1 MPPTGVGQSTSG
13 VATHIHRMH
22 TSDKTTVLSSLAREV
37 RRGLTARPKVL
48 PCRFFYDE
56 EGSRIFEEI
65 CALPEYYVTRA
76 EDEILAR
83 HAAEI
88 VAGMPRVSEL
98 VELGSGSAKKTR
110 RLIAALLAGS
120 NEGAPRLRY
129 VPIDISPSA
138 LSESAR
144 ALSAEFPRLGI
155 DPIECE
161 YGEGLRALRRS
172 RRGPRLVLWL
182 GSNVGNFD
190 RSEAARFLL
199 EVRAALEP
207 EDRLLIGIDRRKSKA
222 ILEPAYDD
230 AAGVTARFNLN
241 LLKRIDAEL
250 GGSFGLAAFRHVA
263 LYDEVEGRIEMH
275 LESQRETVVRVEA
288 LDLAVHFARGERI
301 HTENSYKYSD
311 LEIEELA
318 RASSMRVEARWLDSR
333 AYFASCLFAPV

>member
-1 MPPTGVGQSTSG
+1 
-13 VATHIHRMH
+13 MH
-22 TSDKTTVLSSLAREV
+22 TSDPKTVLSSLAREV

-56 EGSRIFEEI
+56 EGSQIFEEI

-76 EDEILAR
+76 EDEILAW
-83 HAAEI
+83 HAPEI
-88 VAGMPRVSEL
+88 VARMPRVSTV

-110 RLIAALLAGS
+110 RLIAALLARPTA
-120 NEGAPRLRY
+120 GAPALGY

-138 LSESAR
+138 LAESAR
-144 ALSAEFPRLGI
+144 ALSAEFPGLCI
-155 DPIECE
+155 EPIECE
-161 YGEGLRALRRS
+161 YGEGLRALRRA

-190 RSEAARFLL
+190 RCEAARFLL
-199 EVRAALEP
+199 DVRDALEP
-207 EDRLLIGIDRRKSKA
+207 DDRLLIGIDRRKSKS

-230 AAGVTARFNLN
+230 AQGVTARFNQN

-275 LESQRETVVRVEA
+275 LESERDQVVRVEA
-288 LDLAVHFARGERI
+288 LDLDVHFARGERI

-311 LEIEELA
+311 LEIAELA
-318 RASSMRVEARWLDSR
+318 RAASMRVEARWLDSR
-333 AYFASCLFAPV
+333 AYFASCLFAPL

>member
-1 MPPTGVGQSTSG
+1 MDTIDTK
-13 VATHIHRMH
+13 
-22 TSDKTTVLSSLAREV
+22 KTLKTNAASSLAREV
-37 RRGLTARPKVL
+37 RRGLTSSPKAL

-56 EGSRIFEEI
+56 DGSRIFEEI

-76 EDEILAR
+76 EDEILQR

-88 VAGMPRVSEL
+88 VARTTGVKEL
-98 VELGSGSAKKTR
+98 VEFGSGSAKKTR
-110 RLIAALLAGS
+110 RLIAALLARTDASG
-120 NEGAPRLRY
+120 PRVRY

-138 LSESAR
+138 LHESAR
-144 ALSAEFPRLGI
+144 ALSAEFPGLSI
-155 DPIECE
+155 DPLECD
-161 YGEGLRALRRS
+161 YAEGLRALS
-172 RRGPRLVLWL
+172 RRDGGPRLVLWL

-190 RSEAARFLL
+190 RDDAARFLRD
-199 EVRAALEP
+199 VRDALAP

-250 GGSFGLAAFRHVA
+250 GGTFERAAFRHLA

-275 LESQRETVVRVEA
+275 LESERDQVVRIAA
-288 LDLAVHFARGERI
+288 LDLDVSFERGERI

-311 LEIEELA
+311 AEIAALA
-318 RASSMRVEARWLDSR
+318 RASKMRVEDRWLDSR
-333 AYFASCLFAPV
+333 AYFASCLFAPN